1 MITCNLQGGL
11 GNQMF
16 QIAAA
21 SALAWRNED
30 EPIFDLERHD
40 LPQQGRKAI
49 NYLDNIFRNVT
60 FKENTSYSE
69 TYNEPHFSY
78 KEIAYTKNMCLKGYF
93 QSEKYFKDCEKEIKK
108 MFKPSLQTKQYI
120 EEKYGKDLNKKATS
134 IHIRRGDYITIPD
147 FNPLCTP
154 KYYAEAIKKLP
165 KTDIYMVFSDDK
177 EWCKNIFKKGNFK
190 IIEEED
196 YIDLYIMSMCKNN
209 IIANSSFSWWSAW
222 LNSNEHKK
230 IAAPKNWFHSSKEE
244 LYNTQDLIPDNWLLL

>member
-93 QSEKYFKDCEKEIKK
+93 
-108 MFKPSLQTKQYI
+108 
-120 EEKYGKDLNKKATS
+120 
-134 IHIRRGDYITIPD
+134 
-147 FNPLCTP
+147 
-154 KYYAEAIKKLP
+154 
-165 KTDIYMVFSDDK
+165 
-177 EWCKNIFKKGNFK
+177 K

-209 IIANSSFSWWSAW
+209 IIANSSFSWWGAW